1 MRRKPITHYKPES
14 SLRGCIANV
23 RLHCIDEMNLTG
35 PVCDSADKLT
45 LPDLIGI
52 PSSTCLYTADT
63 CIINLCLQSAM
74 LLLVRYKDVRRTTAA
89 S

>member
-23 RLHCIDEMNLTG
+23 RLHCMDEMNLTG

-52 PSSTCLYTADT
+52 PSSTCIYRADT
-63 CIINLCLQSAM
+63 WIHRYRAM
-74 LLLVRYKDVRRTTAA
+74 LLLVRYKDMRRTTAA